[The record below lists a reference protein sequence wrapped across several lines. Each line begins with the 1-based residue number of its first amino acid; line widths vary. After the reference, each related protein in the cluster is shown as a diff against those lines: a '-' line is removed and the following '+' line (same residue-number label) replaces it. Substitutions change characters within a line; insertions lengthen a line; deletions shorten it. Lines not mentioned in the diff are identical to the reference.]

1 MMMSTQQ
8 ETFNRLHQ
16 TDPRLNIF
24 ICLGL
29 VILSFSAN
37 AWQPLSATVFGCLVL
52 IVAANTPW
60 QKIWT
65 TWWSLRWLLLFTVLM
80 HLLLSPGRL
89 LLGSRWLS
97 LDGLL
102 QGLFV
107 STQLSVAMI
116 SAMLLSL
123 STTVEDLTAAL
134 VWYLKPFARF
144 GLPVES
150 WHKQVLLVLNFL
162 PIVRAEFLA
171 TQTAQNNRAQ
181 WSITGALDRWVMRV
195 EHLLDR
201 LIVQAE
207 SLSERILT
215 DQPARQRISDWPPLT
230 SLLVNQAWI
239 GLLIIGFLVLYSLL
253 SSLS

>member
-1 MMMSTQQ
+1 MMSTQQ
-8 ETFNRLHQ
+8 QTVNRFHQ
-16 TDPRLNIF
+16 ADPRLNVF

-29 VILSFSAN
+29 VILTFSAN
-37 AWQPLSATVFGCLVL
+37 SWQPLLATVLGCLFL
-52 IVAANTPW
+52 IIAANTPW
-60 QKIWT
+60 QTIWT

-107 STQLSVAMI
+107 STQLSVAI
-116 SAMLLSL
+116 LSGMLLSV
-123 STTVEDLTAAL
+123 STNVEDLTAAL
-134 VWYLKPFARF
+134 VWYLKPFAKL
-144 GLPVES
+144 GCPVDS
-150 WHKQVLLVLNFL
+150 WHKQVSLVLNFL

-171 TQTAQNNRAQ
+171 TQDGQDNRGQ
-181 WSITGALDRWVMRV
+181 WSVAGALDRWVRRV
-195 EHLLDR
+195 QSLLDR

-207 SLSERILT
+207 RLSEQILT
-215 DQPARQRISDWPPLT
+215 DQNAGQRTPDWPPLK
-230 SLLVNQAWI
+230 SVLVSQVWV
-239 GLLIIGFLVLYSLL
+239 GLMIIGFLVLYSLL